1 MRRAKRWF
9 GDFLKPEKSE
19 ESAGEKGKET
29 REETSVKPSRAFW
42 QWFLFGVVCVL
53 CVVFVFLWVMGRRE
67 VVEAE
72 GRANALAD
80 VAGALFEGD
89 YAALRESLGRARGLG
104 VPTNVGKLLNRI
116 DAASVSRTAFAR
128 HFLAVAKQQLPKA
141 EVKKVFFADLEN
153 MVRERLRNADS
164 ATLKRLIGQKHIK
177 PLLKEL
183 LHSCDT
189 ADIEKALGE
198 RVNDLIRARLEK
210 LPDER
215 AVAAIGPRFKKL
227 VNFVLEEAASN
238 YALLSQILPPKTC
251 QTLAETLLANKS
263 VEELAP
269 LLEERLEKLTV
280 AVKKWRRKNRVL
292 VVLKDGKTVEG
303 VLIKMTKNEIT
314 IRKDDGKKQTIPL
327 DFVKEMKKG
336 AE

>member
-9 GDFLKPEKSE
+9 GDFLKPEKPE
-19 ESAGEKGKET
+19 ESGGEEGKQIKGEA
-29 REETSVKPSRAFW
+29 SVKLPRAFW
-42 QWFLFGVVCVL
+42 QWFLFGAVCVL

-67 VVEAE
+67 VAQAE

-116 DAASVSRTAFAR
+116 DAASVSRTALAR
-128 HFLAVAKQQLPKA
+128 HFLALAKQHLPKA
-141 EVKKVFFADLEN
+141 EVKKVFFADLES

-189 ADIEKALGE
+189 AEIEKALGE
-198 RVNDLIRARLEK
+198 RLNDLIRARLEK

-215 AVAAIGPRFKKL
+215 AVAAIGPRFKNL
-227 VNFVLEEAASN
+227 VNFVFKEAASN
-238 YALLSQILPPKTC
+238 YALLSQILPQETC

-269 LLEERLEKLTV
+269 LLEERLEKLTG
-280 AVKKWRRKNRVL
+280 AVEKWRRKNRVL
-292 VVLKDGKTVEG
+292 VVLKNGKTVEG
-303 VLIKMTKNEIT
+303 VLIKMTKSEIT
-314 IRKDDGKKQTIPL
+314 IRKNDGKKQTIPL
-327 DFVKEMKKG
+327 DMVKEIKKN
-336 AE
+336 AK